1 MTDRSASTTD
11 LNTTTLMFLHD
22 YIQALLPTLGS
33 PNTPNNPNKAC
44 DILSEDSRQAAQ
56 TSHNQS
62 LAKSIAKPIANL
74 LWAVENQQALSELR
88 PLLANHHQKDSAVNG
103 DKEDVVHE
111 AALFTLQELTMQ
123 PIPQRHQL
131 ACFWL
136 PNLSAE
142 TLQQHIPLLMRY
154 RDLYAAHM
162 LVALDEALDLRA
174 YGFTP
179 LDLLEQTQLPI
190 TSSLPPVRSEPSLT
204 LWQFNLYDYKKL
216 PNWLNS
222 DYWANPENWDKHRW

>member
-1 MTDRSASTTD
+1 MTARSANTTD

-33 PNTPNNPNKAC
+33 PNNPSKAC
-44 DILSEDSRQAAQ
+44 DTLPEDSRQAAQ
-56 TSHNQS
+56 TSHSQP
-62 LAKSIAKPIANL
+62 IAKPIPEL

-88 PLLANHHQKDSAVNG
+88 PLLANHHQKASAVNG
-103 DKEDVVHE
+103 DEEDVVHE

-190 TSSLPPVRSEPSLT
+190 TSSLPPARSEPSLT

>member
-33 PNTPNNPNKAC
+33 PNIPSNPNKAC
-44 DILSEDSRQAAQ
+44 DTLSEDSQQAAQ

-62 LAKSIAKPIANL
+62 IAKPIAEL

-179 LDLLEQTQLPI
+179 LDLLEQTQSPI
-190 TSSLPPVRSEPSLT
+190 KTSLPPARSEPSLT

>member
-1 MTDRSASTTD
+1 MTDRSANTPD

-22 YIQALLPTLGS
+22 YIQVLLPTLGS
-33 PNTPNNPNKAC
+33 PNNPSKAC
-44 DILSEDSRQAAQ
+44 DILPEDSQQAAQ
-56 TSHNQS
+56 TSHSQS
-62 LAKSIAKPIANL
+62 LAKPIPEL